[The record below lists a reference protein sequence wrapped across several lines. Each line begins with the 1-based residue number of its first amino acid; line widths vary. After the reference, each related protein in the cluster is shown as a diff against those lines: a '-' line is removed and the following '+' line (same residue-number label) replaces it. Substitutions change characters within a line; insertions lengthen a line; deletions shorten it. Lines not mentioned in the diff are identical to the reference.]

1 MAALAVVGN
10 LDEARIDG
18 WAGQRIT
25 TVVGM
30 SEGFTSSMV
39 RLSVTV
45 MAPEASSVVWLM
57 ALDTLAVGTWA
68 RRCWRTDRAAPTDG
82 PSPVAQI
89 SHDVETEKRSLLVR
103 YLVKSAL
110 ILVGDTG
117 FEPVHRLICVS
128 GSH

>member
-1 MAALAVVGN
+1 MIRMAALAVAGN
-10 LDEARIDG
+10 LDEATIDG

-45 MAPEASSVVWLM
+45 MAPEASSVVWLV

-82 PSPVAQI
+82 PFASRTDIARRGNREALLTGSLPSQ
-89 SHDVETEKRSLLVR
+89 KRFDLGGR
-103 YLVKSAL
+103 YW
-110 ILVGDTG
+110 I
-117 FEPVHRLICVS
+117 
-128 GSH
+128 